1 MQKVY
6 RQAAEQ
12 VTDTLWRLDLERF
25 LPALHQE
32 MLSRVRQVNATADD
46 HEAEELNYAAEQEHE
61 SKLFLEGLGDAIAEL
76 EVADRYSAS
85 TDDRITLGH
94 LKAAS
99 ATLRNLKRR
108 MESL

>member
-1 MQKVY
+1 MVPPLPRAEADRRALGEIILMQKIY

-12 VTDTLWRLDLERF
+12 VTDTLWCRRLDLERF

-46 HEAEELNYAAEQEHE
+46 HEAEELNYAAEQERE

-76 EVADRYSAS
+76 EVVDRYS
-85 TDDRITLGH
+85 
-94 LKAAS
+94 
-99 ATLRNLKRR
+99 
-108 MESL
+108 